1 MRRRDPTSLAPSTPA
16 TLTITLKSLRSPPIN
31 LTLPSQSPSTS
42 IIDLK
47 SAIAKEVNAKSID
60 GIKILYNKKPCADS
74 KTVKDVLGKGEVP
87 TEMEFGVM
95 IMGGAVGGKEVEGGD
110 DVLDSEEFWND
121 LKGFLGQ
128 RMGDEGKAEELVG
141 VFRGS
146 YKGKSGGGG
155 WKWGG
160 MGMKGWSK

>member
-1 MRRRDPTSLAPSTPA
+1 M
-16 TLTITLKSLRSPPIN
+16 K
-31 LTLPSQSPSTS
+31 
-42 IIDLK
+42 
-47 SAIAKEVNAKSID
+47 AKGID

-74 KTVKDVLGKGEVP
+74 KTVKDVLGEGEVP
-87 TEMEFGVM
+87 AEVEFGVM
-95 IMGGAVGGKEVEGGD
+95 IMGGVVEDKGTEGGD
-110 DVLDSEEFWND
+110 EVLESEEFWND

-128 RMGDEGKAEELVG
+128 RLGDEGKAEELVG

-146 YKGKSGGGG
+146 YKGKSGGGA